1 MHATMSSTT
10 LAKAGPCKG
19 AFRSA
24 RPQTR
29 TISCHAVK
37 SEAAAE
43 SLSRRAAL
51 TASFLATAPLFV
63 PKAWALIPDEE
74 DEELLER
81 AKANRQKRLAAQK
94 ETTREFL
101 RLEGIKD
108 KQLDTELI
116 PVQKAVYQLA
126 KSGSQL
132 EAGDLKGVS
141 STLSSGWVEDFQRA
155 TVALDASDAE
165 KAQATAIF
173 DGITSLKASAGSGD
187 LKGSKRQYVALVA
200 AVEDWARST
209 GLSTNLKGL

>member
-1 MHATMSSTT
+1 M
-10 LAKAGPCKG
+10 LAKAGPCKA

-29 TISCHAVK
+29 GASCNAIK
-37 SEAAAE
+37 SDAAAE

-51 TASFLATAPLFV
+51 TASFMATAPFFV

-74 DEELLER
+74 DEEMLER

-101 RLEGIKD
+101 RVEGIKD
-108 KQLDTELI
+108 KQLDSELI

-132 EAGDLKGVS
+132 ESGDLKGVS
-141 STLSSGWVEDFQRA
+141 STLSSSWVDDFQRA
-155 TVALDASDAE
+155 TVTLDASDAE

-173 DGITSLKASAGSGD
+173 DGISGLKASANSGD
-187 LKGSKRQYVALVA
+187 LKGSKQKYVALVA
-200 AVEDWARST
+200 AVEDWARGT
-209 GLSTNLKGL
+209 GLAANLKGL